1 MMRIGQR
8 ILCGMVAAATLT
20 LLGCALLLQLE
31 DGRPGLILPS
41 AYERDGMAF
50 TYPGNWSIVHDGP
63 LPRIAGT
70 RAVQVVGSS
79 SSTLFTIAEYRGEER
94 PTLEEVVE
102 SIESKRDAEEPIYA
116 EILGG
121 PRWGI
126 AFEYGRS
133 LLIIGVVVRAE
144 VYEVDLEDRRLFL
157 AMRAAV
163 DDWAIVQPGF
173 KAIRSSLELRDAETI
188 PRN

>member
-1 MMRIGQR
+1 M
-8 ILCGMVAAATLT
+8 AATAAVT
-20 LLGCALLLQLE
+20 LLGCALPLQLE

-41 AYERDGMAF
+41 EYDRDGMAF
-50 TYPGNWSIVHDGP
+50 TYPGNWSLVHDGL

-79 SSTLFTIAEYRGEER
+79 SSTLVTVAEYRGKER
-94 PTLEEVVE
+94 PSLEEVVE
-102 SIESKRDAEEPIYA
+102 SIESKRDAEKPIST
-116 EILGG
+116 EILG
-121 PRWGI
+121 RSLRGI
-126 AFEYGRS
+126 SFEDGRS

>member
-8 ILCGMVAAATLT
+8 ILCGMAAVT
-20 LLGCALLLQLE
+20 LLGCVLPLQLE
-31 DGRPGLILPS
+31 DGRPELILPS
-41 AYERDGMAF
+41 TYDRDAIAF
-50 TYPGNWSIVHDGP
+50 TYPENWSIVHDGP
-63 LPRIAGT
+63 LPRIAGA

-79 SSTLFTIAEYRGEER
+79 SSTLVTIAEYRGKER

-102 SIESKRDAEEPIYA
+102 SIESKRDAEGPISA
-116 EILGG
+116 QILGG
-121 PRWGI
+121 SRRGI

-133 LLIIGVVVRAE
+133 LLIIGVIVRAE

-173 KAIRSSLELRDAETI
+173 RAIRSSLELRDAETI
-188 PRN
+188 PRD